1 METTLILWLWPVVV
15 LGSVALF
22 VIYLT
27 RKDDAMRDKHPES
40 PAE

>member
-1 METTLILWLWPVVV
+1 MNTTLILWLWPVAV

-22 VIYLT
+22 GLYLT
-27 RKDDAMRDKHPES
+27 RKDEERRDRHH